1 MSAEAAMSAVPVM
14 SGVPVM
20 STVHLMSAEDAM
32 SAVAAVPE
40 TRDQSIGEEATAAP
54 AQLSYAEGPS
64 HGSVVS
70 SDEDKMAEAVSA
82 LSRLIENFDTEFDWP
97 PPPHQAG
104 RDNLK
109 LSQTDI
115 SYAVKKIV
123 GVALVQDRDPA
134 AVIAEIK
141 RAKSTTLDMLTACK
155 VNSVKLTLILTKL
168 GSLICFKCL

>member
-1 MSAEAAMSAVPVM
+1 MSAVPVM
-14 SGVPVM
+14 SAKAAM

-64 HGSVVS
+64 HGNVS

>member
-1 MSAEAAMSAVPVM
+1 MSADAAMSTEDAMSAVSVM
-14 SGVPVM
+14 SA
-20 STVHLMSAEDAM
+20 VHVMSAEDAM

-40 TRDQSIGEEATAAP
+40 TRDQSIGEETTAAP
-54 AQLSYAEGPS
+54 AQLSYAESPS
-64 HGSVVS
+64 HGSVVVS

-155 VNSVKLTLILTKL
+155 VKSVKLT
-168 GSLICFKCL
+168 